1 MEKSIDE
8 MPVPEITE
16 SLKTFD
22 NDNNNAEFIDEILSE
37 DFIDEYFKKK

>member
-16 SLKTFD
+16 SHKTVY
-22 NDNNNAEFIDEILSE
+22 NDNNVEFIDEILSE